1 MLVYLYKEL
10 ILSQQKHLE
19 ELALQPQNVFE
30 WSLQTQIVNSWMGY
44 P

>member
-10 ILSQQKHLE
+10 TLSQQKHLD
-19 ELALQPQNVFE
+19 ELVLQPQNVFG
-30 WSLQTQIVNSWMGY
+30 WSLQTQIVNSWMEY